1 MTARCASTFTT
12 RPCHLASEMSL
23 EVAAGGLERRP
34 SFTLVAT
41 WRPRIERSRRTD
53 DEGAREGIHT
63 PVNAGSAHV
72 ARGERRYNG
81 YWVNSLC
88 FKRTRRIYLVML
100 VRGRHTDATN
110 SAEPRRR
117 PATRSETGSERAQT
131 QPSVRVAMCDQ
142 SDISCTPI
150 GSLTGHCRYSRSS
163 EPHRSTDDARRDGLN
178 RDMSRDS
185 HSIRSGP
192 GLAALCRA

>member
-53 DEGAREGIHT
+53 DEGAREGINT

-72 ARGERRYNG
+72 ARPRGERRYKG

-117 PATRSETGSERAQT
+117 PATRSETVRGACPDAVVSDVTCVISPPSRAH
-131 QPSVRVAMCDQ
+131 PLVH
-142 SDISCTPI
+142 
-150 GSLTGHCRYSRSS
+150 SLDTAATR
-163 EPHRSTDDARRDGLN
+163 ARR
-178 RDMSRDS
+178 SRT
-185 HSIRSGP
+185 GP
-192 GLAALCRA
+192 QTTRGEMV